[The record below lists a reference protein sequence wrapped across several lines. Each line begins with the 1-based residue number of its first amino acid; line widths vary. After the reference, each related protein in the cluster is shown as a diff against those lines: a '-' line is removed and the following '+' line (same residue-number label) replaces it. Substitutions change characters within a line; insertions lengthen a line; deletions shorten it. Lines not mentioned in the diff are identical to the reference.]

1 MAEFERNSGQAQ
13 YAALLDLIFLH
24 DNPLLR
30 AIFTWNDIGGLL
42 EDAPRAEDWPALT
55 EIVRRHE
62 GDESAR
68 IAERW
73 FARYPSSVTLYRDSG
88 GSAVGFFAC
97 LRMQAPDPEMV
108 EHDPCAALAWR
119 YLSKQAPLEQGQFVA
134 LFRYWMDRDAYQAI
148 SPAQGMI
155 FVAATRFVL
164 TTRGLAYSFHVF
176 AAPELWRPV
185 IDSTYIRYLEEGDF
199 EIGGRHY
206 GLFMHDWRSQPPQ
219 AWLEELA
226 AHETEG

>member
-1 MAEFERNSGQAQ
+1 MAEFERSSGQAQ

-30 AIFTWNDIGGLL
+30 AIFTWNDIGGLM
-42 EDAPRAEDWPALT
+42 EDAPREADWPALV

-62 GDESAR
+62 GEASAR

-73 FARYPSSVTLYRDSG
+73 FARYPASVTVYRDSG
-88 GSAVGFFAC
+88 GAAVGFFAC
-97 LRMQAPDPEMV
+97 VRMHAPDPEMV
-108 EHDPCAALAWR
+108 EIDPCAAAAWR
-119 YLSKQAPLEQGQFVA
+119 YLAKQPSLEEGQFAA
-134 LFRYWMDRDAYQAI
+134 LFRYWMDRDAYQGI

-155 FVAATRFVL
+155 FIAATRYVL
-164 TTRGLAYSFHVF
+164 TTPGLAYSFHVF
-176 AAPELWRPV
+176 AVPELWRAV
-185 IDSTYIRYLEEGDF
+185 IDSTYIRYLDEGDF
-199 EIGGRHY
+199 EVGGRRY

-219 AWLEELA
+219 AWLDELA